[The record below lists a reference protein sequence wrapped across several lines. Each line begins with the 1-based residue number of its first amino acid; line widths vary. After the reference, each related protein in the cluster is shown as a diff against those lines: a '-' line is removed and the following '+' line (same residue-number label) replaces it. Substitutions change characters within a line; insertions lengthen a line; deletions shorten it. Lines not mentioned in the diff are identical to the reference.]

1 MKALLALL
9 IALALLL
16 PSAIAFNCNSLSGG
30 DLAICNSIQNT
41 NLSQSDKDLLISDI
55 FNSNKTSPNFDF
67 VYQWNTNL
75 NISTS
80 PDGKIYSSGTIKNAW
95 IKIISL
101 MPSIIENNTLYS
113 SSAGK
118 LLTAY
123 NYSYQLPT
131 AIASGDCKTYYT
143 LSSKTE
149 QLNVYINNNP
159 IGHDKLISFNNLN
172 QDANFKS
179 ELVISLKYKIDHYKN
194 KKYCSK
200 YDSKGRCIKYSY
212 RCEFSNSEYK
222 TDILTIS
229 DQLSAKFYQNN
240 PASTFKVIDKYS
252 GITKG
257 VLEAY
262 NYTALSLS
270 FNNSQYKNSKYIYSL
285 NYSLPYYILTIK
297 AEPVE
302 ITNFNN
308 ININQKNKSI
318 YFTVADASNCKI
330 QLNDF
335 FSSKIIACD
344 LSFNEINFSIKTDKI
359 NYFDN
364 DTIKVYISP
373 DNLQVNLTYANKTII
388 ARNYTE
394 LKAILY
400 ENKISAK
407 IGDNGQETLVN
418 VNKREDFNTLYLL
431 CALFFVGYLCYKII
445 KGYAFKFLEAI

>member
-1 MKALLALL
+1 MKALFAL
-9 IALALLL
+9 ITALALLL

-41 NLSQSDKDLLISDI
+41 NLSQTDKDLLISDI

-75 NISTS
+75 NISNS

-113 SSAGK
+113 STSGK

-123 NYSYQLPT
+123 VNNYQLPSGT
-131 AIASGDCKTYYT
+131 VSGDCNTYYY

-149 QLNVYINNNP
+149 QLNVYINNNL
-159 IGHDKLISFNNLN
+159 IGHDKLTSFNNLN

-179 ELVISLKYKIDHYKN
+179 ELVISIKYKIDHYKN
-194 KKYCSK
+194 RKYCSK
-200 YDSKGRCIKYSY
+200 YDSKGRCVKYAY
-212 RCEFSNSEYK
+212 KCELSSTEYK
-222 TDILTIS
+222 TDKLTIN
-229 DQLSAKFYQNN
+229 DQLSAKFYRNN
-240 PASTFKVIDKYS
+240 PASAFKITDKYS

-257 VLEAY
+257 ILEAS
-262 NYTALSLS
+262 NYTSLILS
-270 FNNSQYKNSKYIYSL
+270 FSNSSYKNSKYIYSL
-285 NYSLPYYILTIK
+285 NYTLPYYVLTIK
-297 AEPVE
+297 AEPTE
-302 ITNFNN
+302 ITSFNN
-308 ININQKNKSI
+308 ININRKNNSI

-335 FSSKIIACD
+335 FSSKIIPCN
-344 LSFNEINFSIKTDKI
+344 LSFNEIDFSIKTDRI

-364 DTIKVYISP
+364 DSIKVYISP
-373 DNLQVNLTYANKTII
+373 DNLQVNLTYANKTLTYK
-388 ARNYTE
+388 NYTE
-394 LKAILY
+394 LKAVLY

-407 IGDNGQETLVN
+407 VGDKEQNALVN
-418 VNKREDFNTLYLL
+418 INKRGDFDTLYQL
-431 CALFFVGYLCYKII
+431 CALFFVGYICYKAT
-445 KGYAFKFLEAI
+445 KGYAFKILEAI